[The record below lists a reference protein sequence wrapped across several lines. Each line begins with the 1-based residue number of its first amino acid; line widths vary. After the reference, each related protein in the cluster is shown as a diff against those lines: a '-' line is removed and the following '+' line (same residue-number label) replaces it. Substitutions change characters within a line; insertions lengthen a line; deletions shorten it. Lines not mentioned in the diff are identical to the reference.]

1 MLSIRVAAQ
10 DAISRQHGLVICTV
24 NHGAGP
30 IQDLPCAMHSA
41 RPALNDEQEYLDRQR
56 QFVFDDVDC
65 GMAMRS
71 GLARVH

>member
-1 MLSIRVAAQ
+1 
-10 DAISRQHGLVICTV
+10 
-24 NHGAGP
+24 
-30 IQDLPCAMHSA
+30 MHSA